1 MFNNIN
7 TCKNIVNEL
16 SDLVNHLDEKQSDSL
31 FEQITNAKNIFLA
44 GAGRSKLML
53 QAFGMRLMHLG
64 FNVHIVGD
72 VTTPAIDK
80 EDLLLIASGSGETN
94 SLVIMANKAKNI
106 GAKIALISTKQSS
119 SIASVADT
127 IVVIP
132 TSTPKNR
139 DSKPLSIQPGAS
151 LFEQTLLIY
160 FDSFILTYMLDN
172 TIELSKIML
181 KHANLE

>member
-1 MFNNIN
+1 MFSNIN
-7 TCKNIVNEL
+7 NCRNIVNEL
-16 SDLVNHLDEKQSDSL
+16 SDLIELLDENQSNLL
-31 FEQITNAKNIFLA
+31 FKQITNAKRIFLA

-72 VTTPAIDK
+72 VTTPAISKD
-80 EDLLLIASGSGETN
+80 DLLLIASGSGETN
-94 SLVIMANKAKNI
+94 SLVSMANKSKNI
-106 GAKIALISTKQSS
+106 GASIALISTKQSS
-119 SIASVADT
+119 SIATLSDI

-132 TSTPKNR
+132 TSTPKNK
-139 DSKPLSIQPGAS
+139 DCKPLSIQPGAS

-172 TIELSKIML
+172 NIDLSNIMF